1 MVVGLL
7 GILKAGGAY
16 VPLDPEY
23 PPERLAYMVQDS
35 GIALLLTQSHLS
47 GAIPPA
53 SGLDVL
59 ALDTLQLS
67 DEPEHDPKVP
77 LHAENLAYVIYTSG
91 STGRPK
97 GAAVR
102 HGALHSCMA
111 WMQQTYALN
120 ASDTVLHK
128 APFGFDVSVW
138 ETFWPLTTG
147 VRLVVAN
154 PGDHRDPERLV
165 QLIRQHQITT
175 LNFVPSMLQAF
186 LAHEGIEHQTR
197 LRYIICGGEAMPA
210 ATQQEALRRLQGA
223 SLQNLYGP
231 TETTIH
237 VTQWQC
243 RDDGRTQVP
252 IGRPISATQALVLDA
267 QLNPVPLGVA
277 GELYLG
283 GISLARGYL
292 GRAGLTA
299 ERFIAGSEGQRL
311 YRTGDLV
318 RWNTEGQLEYL
329 GRLDHQVKIRGLRI
343 ELGEI

>member
-1 MVVGLL
+1 
-7 GILKAGGAY
+7 
-16 VPLDPEY
+16 
-23 PPERLAYMVQDS
+23 
-35 GIALLLTQSHLS
+35 
-47 GAIPPA
+47 
-53 SGLDVL
+53 L
-59 ALDTLQLS
+59 ALDTLVLN
-67 DEPEHDPKVP
+67 DEPEHDPKVA

-97 GAAVR
+97 GAAIR

-120 ASDTVLHK
+120 PSDTVLHK

-243 RDDGRTQVP
+243 REDGRTQVP
-252 IGRPISATQALVLDA
+252 IGRPISATQALVLDG

-277 GELYLG
+277 G
-283 GISLARGYL
+283 
-292 GRAGLTA
+292 
-299 ERFIAGSEGQRL
+299 
-311 YRTGDLV
+311 
-318 RWNTEGQLEYL
+318 
-329 GRLDHQVKIRGLRI
+329 
-343 ELGEI
+343 